1 MNSRNQD
8 DLGEVPSL
16 SIPKDDVSD
25 HSRPSHAQ
33 VHKPVRRTP
42 WWTMFLTLALI
53 GVSAGGYWQITMMHQ
68 ELLAARAELQETS
81 TRLLEVSGT
90 ISATGEASAR
100 SEGEVKDELKAINFE
115 IRKLWDLANKA
126 NKPAIEKQ
134 AGELASLSKKIAGS
148 DASMAK
154 LQKEVVSLATS
165 LSSLSKE
172 VVTTSTDL
180 GSEASSNR
188 DQLDRIDKSLKQL
201 SSSSKKSID
210 TLTAQVKDYQ
220 DQIKAID
227 AHREQLTRRLSQLEG
242 SVRSLS
248 SAGQ

>member
-16 SIPKDDVSD
+16 SISRDDVST
-25 HSRPSHAQ
+25 HSRASQSQPQ
-33 VHKPVRRTP
+33 RPVRGTP
-42 WWTMFLTLALI
+42 WGTIFLTLALI
-53 GVSAGGYWQITMMHQ
+53 GVSAGGYWQITMMHE
-68 ELLAARAELQETS
+68 ELLEARTQLQETS

-90 ISATGEASAR
+90 ISATGETLSR

-115 IRKLWDLANKA
+115 IRKLWDLSNKA

-134 AGELASLSKKIAGS
+134 AGELASLSKKFAGF

-154 LQKEVVSLATS
+154 LQKEVVSLASS

-172 VVTTSTDL
+172 LVTTSTDL
-180 GSEASSNR
+180 GSEANVNR
-188 DQLDRIDKSLKQL
+188 NQLDSIDKSLQQL

-210 TLTAQVKDYQ
+210 SLSAQVKDYQ
-220 DQIKAID
+220 DQLKTMD

-248 SAGQ
+248 SSAQ